1 MPACHRLTSQICA
14 RSKALRCQFAVKGFS
29 EIIYRDRWSLP
40 TVILLLAVPCYLS
53 CCECGLSSTKYF
65 VSFEQAQECWNCL
78 FGVQGFEFKLE
89 TWDMERKKKKKK
101 TPEWRKRTVGLWH
114 PISSAKEMLQHT
126 LVIHSLLRKPPPCS
140 IWTAEVVSHKVKYQK
155 ELPNVNPKT
164 YIGKQTFLGGEQDPA
179 GSNSG
184 VHRRVSLYRD
194 TTTTSHWCRWTIE
207 PSLCHSTSSCTEI
220 VRSAV

>member
-1 MPACHRLTSQICA
+1 MP
-14 RSKALRCQFAVKGFS
+14 V
-29 EIIYRDRWSLP
+29 
-40 TVILLLAVPCYLS
+40 
-53 CCECGLSSTKYF
+53 CCEGFFRNHLQGPLIFAYCHPAPCCPLLFVLLWVWAFKYEIF
-65 VSFEQAQECWNCL
+65 CL
-78 FGVQGFEFKLE
+78 FWAGSGVLKLFVRSPGFWIQAWNMGYGKEE
-89 TWDMERKKKKKK
+89 KKKK

-126 LVIHSLLRKPPPCS
+126 LVIHSLSRKPPPCS

-194 TTTTSHWCRWTIE
+194 TTTASHWCRWTVE

-220 VRSAV
+220 VRSDV